1 MAARPLPNFL
11 PGTCCIDLLTIPF
24 CGHTSI
30 AATCSGA
37 RLLLSLC
44 RISRPPRV
52 CEVVRFK
59 AIRFPLAANE
69 VRKATH
75 AFSGS

>member
-1 MAARPLPNFL
+1 MAARPLPNLL

-44 RISRPPRV
+44 GISRTPRV

-59 AIRFPLAANE
+59 AICFPLAANE
-69 VRKATH
+69 VRETTH
-75 AFSGS
+75 AYTRS